1 MATRPT
7 DCNEGLVS
15 DASFGSSSVRASSK
29 STLGL
34 CAAGIALALAAVCVS
49 AVHAQS
55 APLYADPHADAEQ
68 RITDLLSHMTLEE
81 KIHALSTDPSV
92 PRLGVAGTNHVEG
105 LHGLALGG
113 PGHWEGK
120 NLSVI
125 PTTQFPQSR
134 GLGQTWDPALLEQAA
149 AQEAY
154 ETRYAFGKYHRGGLV
169 VRAPNA
175 DLSRDPRWGRS
186 EESYGE
192 DPLLT
197 GTLATAFARG
207 LQGKDSHI
215 WETASLLKHFLANSN
230 EDNRGGSSS
239 NFDVRLFLEYY
250 SVPFRMAIEDGHA
263 NAMMTSYNAWNGVPM
278 TANPVLRAVVMKDWG
293 FNGILCTDAGALT
306 NMVTHHHIYKTLPE
320 AAAAAIHAGINQ
332 FLDDYQKPVH
342 EALAQ
347 GLITEADITGNLRGV
362 YRVMLRLGMLDPQE
376 DSTYASIGE
385 TKQATGDPWDQA
397 APRQLARQVT
407 AESIVLLK
415 NEGGTLPLDSA
426 KTGSIAVIGPW
437 ADTVALDWYSGTPPL
452 AVTPFQGIR
461 QRAAHDIVSFSDGKD
476 MSAAAA
482 LAAKSQVAVVIVGNH
497 PTCNAGWNVCAL
509 PSEGKEAIDR
519 KSLTLED
526 EELVKQVVA
535 ANPHTIVVLQTSFPY
550 ATVWTQEHAP
560 AILEMTHNSEEQGS
574 ALAGVLFGDYN
585 PAGRLTQTWPASI
598 DQLPPMMDY
607 DLRHGRTYL
616 YSAAKPLYPF
626 GFGLSY
632 TAFTYS
638 DLSASQSAGKLNIKL
653 KVANSGNRDGAEVV
667 QIYLKH
673 LDSKVSRPLEQ
684 LIAFERVQI
693 PVGQS
698 RDVSFAVPLSRLA
711 YWSDATGS
719 FIVERD
725 HVELR
730 AGASSAD
737 IRLQSTL
744 QVQPAAQPRE
754 SQHAG
759 K

>member
-1 MATRPT
+1 M
-7 DCNEGLVS
+7 
-15 DASFGSSSVRASSK
+15 
-29 STLGL
+29 
-34 CAAGIALALAAVCVS
+34 
-49 AVHAQS
+49 
-55 APLYADPHADAEQ
+55 
-68 RITDLLSHMTLEE
+68 
-81 KIHALSTDPSV
+81 
-92 PRLGVAGTNHVEG
+92 
-105 LHGLALGG
+105 
-113 PGHWEGK
+113 
-120 NLSVI
+120 
-125 PTTQFPQSR
+125 
-134 GLGQTWDPALLEQAA
+134 
-149 AQEAY
+149 
-154 ETRYAFGKYHRGGLV
+154 
-169 VRAPNA
+169 
-175 DLSRDPRWGRS
+175 
-186 EESYGE
+186 
-192 DPLLT
+192 
-197 GTLATAFARG
+197 
-207 LQGKDSHI
+207 
-215 WETASLLKHFLANSN
+215 
-230 EDNRGGSSS
+230 
-239 NFDVRLFLEYY
+239 
-250 SVPFRMAIEDGHA
+250 
-263 NAMMTSYNAWNGVPM
+263 
-278 TANPVLRAVVMKDWG
+278 
-293 FNGILCTDAGALT
+293 
-306 NMVTHHHIYKTLPE
+306 
-320 AAAAAIHAGINQ
+320 
-332 FLDDYQKPVH
+332 H

-376 DSTYASIGE
+376 DSPYASIGE
-385 TKQATGDPWDQA
+385 TKQAAGDPWDQA

-407 AESIVLLK
+407 DESIVLLK
-415 NEGGTLPLDSA
+415 NEGGTLPLDSE
-426 KTGSIAVIGPW
+426 KTRSIAVIGPW
-437 ADTVALDWYSGTPPL
+437 ADTVAFDWYSGTPPF

-461 QRAAHDIVSFSDGKD
+461 QRAAHAVVSFYDGKD

-535 ANPHTIVVLQTSFPY
+535 ANRHTIVVLQTSFPY
-550 ATVWTQEHAP
+550 TTVWTQEHAP
-560 AILEMTHNSEEQGS
+560 AILEMTHNSEEQGN
-574 ALAGVLFGDYN
+574 ALADVLFGDYN

-632 TAFTYS
+632 TTFTYS

-653 KVANSGNRDGAEVV
+653 KVANSGRRDGAEVV

-684 LIAFERVQI
+684 LIAFERVQV
-693 PVGQS
+693 PAGQS

-711 YWSDATGS
+711 YWSDTAGS
-719 FIVERD
+719 FVIERD

-737 IRLQSTL
+737 IRLHSTL
-744 QVQPAAQPRE
+744 QVQPAAQPGE